1 MTETATVSAMPATP
15 NPPEVCSGWQ
25 QHRLVDSHA
34 RAAGAR
40 LSLNIVQ
47 LDDRRIFRNDESESE
62 KVTRLELKDFAACPV
77 RVPDS
82 ARLSDE

>member
-15 NPPEVCSGWQ
+15 NPPEVCSGW

-77 RVPDS
+77 SVPDS